1 VRAAIRRSLIFF
13 SDFTHGAG
21 GKLVGVHYFGE
32 ENGLL
37 PESRIVILPAP
48 YDLSLSFLPG
58 ARLGPEAILA
68 ASVELEPYDF
78 ELELDAQSLGI
89 HTAEPVP
96 WVAGEAAKSHELIE
110 EAASGYLGAG
120 KFLIALG
127 GDHSIS
133 LPLVRA
139 HLAHVDEFG
148 VLHVDAHDDLYDSWQ
163 GSRLSHASVMRRIHE
178 LGLPLVQVGQRAV
191 ARDSHAYIK
200 EHGIPCFPASK
211 IRRRG
216 LPIDDILRALPD
228 RVYLS
233 FDFDALDPSEMPAV
247 GTPLA
252 GGLSFGQ
259 VIDLLEAV
267 FQEKNVIGLDF
278 VELSPIPGLFY
289 PQMTAAQLIYRAIGL
304 KAVSAGW

>member
-1 VRAAIRRSLIFF
+1 VP
-13 SDFTHGAG
+13 H
-21 GKLVGVHYFGE
+21 FGE
-32 ENGLL
+32 ANSPLSKSPTVVL
-37 PESRIVILPAP
+37 PVP

-110 EAASGYLGAG
+110 EAASRYLGAG

-139 HLAHVDEFG
+139 HLAHAGEFG

-163 GSRLSHASVMRRIHE
+163 GSRLSHASVMRRVRE

-191 ARDSHAYIK
+191 AHDSHAYIR
-200 EHGIPCFPASK
+200 EHGIPCFPASE

-252 GGLSFGQ
+252 GGLGFAQ
-259 VIDLLEAV
+259 ALELLEAV
-267 FQEKNVIGLDF
+267 FREKDVVGADF
-278 VELSPIPGLFY
+278 VELSPIAGLFY